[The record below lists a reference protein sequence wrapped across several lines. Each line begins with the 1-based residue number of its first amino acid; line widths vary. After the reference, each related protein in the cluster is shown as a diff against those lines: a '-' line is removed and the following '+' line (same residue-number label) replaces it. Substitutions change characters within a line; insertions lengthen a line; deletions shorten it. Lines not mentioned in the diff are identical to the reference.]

1 MFSYKIVI
9 FKGIWI
15 FFCSRFTHSCLW
27 PFSFYSFLL
36 PPDFRPPTRSESACL
51 YIVGGA
57 SLDFIL
63 RRKGQS
69 HDVAHEAW
77 QRPYS
82 ERSWTYSLRSWSYP
96 FATSQDLLDP
106 WSPSPY
112 RLQSRGGVK
121 GLVGF
126 LESCAAIADKTES
139 LSISKSTHDYARPVH
154 HRLTF

>member
-1 MFSYKIVI
+1 MIRFAGITEI
-9 FKGIWI
+9 FRLIFRQCSTTSPSWPSDALLTLDHPGIQWLKCPFRIWI
-15 FFCSRFTHSCLW
+15 IW
-27 PFSFYSFLL
+27 
-36 PPDFRPPTRSESACL
+36 
-51 YIVGGA
+51 GA
-57 SLDFIL
+57 WCAWTSTNGHLQWRDDDGVIKSIPYL
-63 RRKGQS
+63 RRQHS
-69 HDVAHEAW
+69 PTW
-77 QRPYS
+77 
-82 ERSWTYSLRSWSYP
+82 SLAAS
-96 FATSQDLLDP
+96 TQEIINP